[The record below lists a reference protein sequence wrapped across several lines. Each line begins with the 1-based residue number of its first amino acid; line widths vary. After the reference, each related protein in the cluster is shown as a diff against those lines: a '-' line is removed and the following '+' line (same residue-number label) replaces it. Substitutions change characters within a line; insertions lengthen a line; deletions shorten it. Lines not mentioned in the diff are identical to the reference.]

1 MLNVV
6 VPIVSN
12 AKRFRKILAKLA
24 NVEDV
29 NLFIGVVSSQIRE
42 LDMIEG
48 DNVYKLE
55 YKDGSNRE
63 EIINS
68 LQKYLNVG
76 SILILRKPISEQE
89 LNGFLNSD
97 KDVVSCRKNTST
109 FKNFFVDL
117 WQKILKLCLGVKLYD
132 GDTSAIYFAED
143 ISTVI
148 LGSSNLS
155 YNSRVDRWKGI
166 EQGTIIVDGD
176 AVKTDV
182 DKKLNIR
189 NVIISLVA
197 LLVGATVTTVVSI
210 FATVIIIVGLLLFC
224 LDVICVMIVLI
235 LLVMTIFNCMVG
247 KKNFGFAAE
256 VESDDEF
263 DDDEFDLD
271 FAGKNAPDEE
281 YDTYENDDEKENND
295 SDFNEEDENE

>member
-12 AKRFRKILAKLA
+12 AKRYRKILARLT

-29 NLFIGVVSSQIRE
+29 GVFIGVVSSQIRE

-48 DNVYKLE
+48 DNVYKVE
-55 YKDGSNRE
+55 FQDGSNRE

-68 LQKYLNVG
+68 LQKYLSIG
-76 SILILRKPISEQE
+76 SILILRKPISENE
-89 LNGFLNSD
+89 LNGFLNSN
-97 KDVVSCRKNTST
+97 KDVVTCRKNTSA

-166 EQGTIIVDGD
+166 EQGTVIVEGD
-176 AVKTDV
+176 AVKTEA

-197 LLVGATVTTVVSI
+197 LLVGAAVTTVVSV
-210 FATVIIIVGLLLFC
+210 FATVNIIVGLLLFC

-256 VESDDEF
+256 VAADDEF
-263 DDDEFDLD
+263 DSDNEFADYDDTL
-271 FAGKNAPDEE
+271 DEE
-281 YDTYENDDEKENND
+281 DNMAEEGDNENLDID
-295 SDFNEEDENE
+295 SDFNEEGENE